1 MHKDFLIN
9 FTIFYKVIF
18 LPNNNNNNTIE
29 PTIRLPTL
37 RREYIGEGAH
47 TFL

>member
-9 FTIFYKVIF
+9 FIIFYKVIF
-18 LPNNNNNNTIE
+18 LSNNNNNTIE